1 MTPNDRLDDMLSR
14 YGEVCTKTMAAKILG
29 RTPKTVRV
37 MLEDGRL
44 ESACAGTMVDVRS
57 IARYITAP
65 QQSEFDAR
73 MRRRGREWAV

>member
-44 ESACAGTMVDVRS
+44 EGACAGTMVDVRS

-65 QQSEFDAR
+65 QQAEFEAR